1 MLLASLRFPSTP
13 NLSRSQIGSWVY
25 RTQSVMIAA
34 FHLFAFL
41 FHGIATGFDFGD
53 TFVTSELIFFLLQVC
68 YFLCLLPFA
77 QAKGALK
84 ESQLQRTCT
93 AIFLTT
99 IIIVNARYTMSWFY
113 ETGHEAHFLNF
124 GSYCLYFPLIVF
136 MGYFVRPSMKQISFA
151 IFLTFTF
158 INTVM
163 VYGLG
168 RWQDS
173 YFGNFLVLAAPVA
186 AYAIYLF
193 VSSYADVLFR
203 HLFTSS
209 IIDYLTKTLNR
220 RGLDFMVQDAAFRGA
235 CTAWLLDLDFFKT
248 VNDQHGHATGDGVL
262 VQLANRLVA
271 MSEKLGRG
279 TVFRLGGDEF
289 LFVIP
294 DERLSEAEIAD
305 INRDLLAL
313 MSEPVRVGNLEIQVG
328 ASIGFYSC
336 DEKQAPITDLLR
348 RLDMAMYQSKRTGR
362 NRATEAV
369 DPADYASA
377 F

>member
-1 MLLASLRFPSTP
+1 
-13 NLSRSQIGSWVY
+13 
-25 RTQSVMIAA
+25 MIAA

-41 FHGIATGFDFGD
+41 LFGIATGFDFGD
-53 TFVTSELIFFLLQVC
+53 TFVTGELIFFLLQVC
-68 YFLCLLPFA
+68 FFLCLLPSA
-77 QAKGALK
+77 HAKGALK
-84 ESQLQRTCT
+84 EPQLQRTST

-99 IIIVNARYTMSWFY
+99 VIIVNARYTTSWFY
-113 ETGHEAHFLNF
+113 ETGHETHFLNF

-136 MGYFVRPSMKQISFA
+136 MGYFVRPSMKTVSFA
-151 IFLTFTF
+151 IFFMFTF
-158 INTVM
+158 INIVM

-173 YFGNFLVLAAPVA
+173 HFGNFLVLAAPVA

-220 RGLDFMVQDAAFRGA
+220 RGLEFMVQDEAFKGA
-235 CTAWLLDLDFFKT
+235 CTAWLLDLDFFKS

-328 ASIGFYSC
+328 ASIGFYSW
-336 DEKQAPITDLLR
+336 DEKQASITDLLR
-348 RLDMAMYQSKRTGR
+348 RLDMAMYQSKRAGR
-362 NRATEAV
+362 NRATVAV
-369 DPADYASA
+369 DPADYAPS